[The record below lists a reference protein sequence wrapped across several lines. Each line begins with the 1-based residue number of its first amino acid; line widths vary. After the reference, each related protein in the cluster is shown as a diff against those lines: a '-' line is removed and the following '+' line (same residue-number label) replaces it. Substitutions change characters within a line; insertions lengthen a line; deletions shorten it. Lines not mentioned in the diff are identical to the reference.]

1 MARSI
6 LDELN
11 IHSAIRKTVSE
22 HFRDTVQE
30 VQTTIGQHRIVVI
43 GMSGNPVVS
52 KARKLLKEKNL
63 EFKYLEYGSYFNQ
76 WRRRTSLKMWTG
88 WATFPMVFVD
98 GTLIGGYRD
107 LKALD
112 DSGEL
117 SRMLVSGG
125 N

>member
-6 LDELN
+6 LDEHH
-11 IHSAIRKTVSE
+11 IHAAVRQKVSE
-22 HFRDTVQE
+22 HFRDTIQE
-30 VQTTIGQHRIVVI
+30 VQTAIGQHRIVVV
-43 GMSGNPVVS
+43 GMSGNFVVT
-52 KARKLLKEKNL
+52 KARRLLEEKNL
-63 EFKYLEYGSYFNQ
+63 EFTYLEYGSYFKQ

-98 GTLIGGYRD
+98 GTLVGGYQD

-117 SRMLVSGG
+117 HQMLTSRR